1 MVVEH
6 SAVAADDRGLVPAD
20 LPRAG
25 LAPDLRDGFQQ
36 RRHSPQVVRGQLAA
50 AGVGG
55 QRPAGCQRSAGGE
68 LAAFALAAEAVVLQ
82 RDQDGVGVAVVNLPD
97 VDVCGSQPGLLVRRG
112 ARRRR
117 AGDELRDRKIASPA

>member
-50 AGVGG
+50 TGVGG

-97 VDVCGSQPGLLVRRG
+97 VDVSGSQPGPLYAAAPDG
-112 ARRRR
+112 A
-117 AGDELRDRKIASPA
+117 APVTSPKSLPRSRT